1 MLDTIPT
8 PQTQTHTKKENMQ
21 EIKKEGAADIHINMV
36 PAHAYVTIQS
46 INQHNVPYHLEP

>member
-1 MLDTIPT
+1 MLDTIPP